1 MNIDLKQ
8 GVRRSEVKLN
18 DVYNARTEK
27 LQYQFTGKVV
37 GLYNKTVV
45 LEVTKHHKKDLIEV
59 LKAGKRVLVRY
70 SELEKLNDQRRNNQ
84 QKK

>member
-1 MNIDLKQ
+1 MTNLKQ

-18 DVYNARTEK
+18 DVYKARTEK

-37 GLYNKTVV
+37 GLHNKTVV
-45 LEVTKHHKKDLIEV
+45 LEVTKHNKKDLIEV

-70 SELEKLNDQRRNNQ
+70 SELEAINESVK
-84 QKK
+84 